1 MLSYNFIMTNLKAF
15 QDYYPEAFGHCFGCG
30 AENPHGLHIKSYWN
44 DDANDATIAF
54 YTPQP
59 YHTGGYPGYV
69 YGGLIAAI
77 LDCHGNGTAAAAG
90 YRFHGRAM
98 GSLPALR
105 YITAS
110 LQLDYLK
117 PTPMGMT
124 LELHARILEVTAR
137 KVRMELWLTAAGV
150 VTVKAQMVSVA
161 LPPSP

>member
-69 YGGLIAAI
+69 Y
-77 LDCHGNGTAAAAG
+77 TATE
-90 YRFHGRAM
+90 RQQQ
-98 GSLPALR
+98 P
-105 YITAS
+105 
-110 LQLDYLK
+110 
-117 PTPMGMT
+117 
-124 LELHARILEVTAR
+124 VTAFTDER
-137 KVRMELWLTAAGV
+137 WAVCPRSAT
-150 VTVKAQMVSVA
+150 
-161 LPPSP
+161 

>member
-77 LDCHGNGTAAAAG
+77 LDCHGNGTGDGQSARAPLRDGLSSTRLPEA
-90 YRFHGRAM
+90 YSHGDDA
-98 GSLPALR
+98 
-105 YITAS
+105 
-110 LQLDYLK
+110 
-117 PTPMGMT
+117 
-124 LELHARILEVTAR
+124 
-137 KVRMELWLTAAGV
+137 
-150 VTVKAQMVSVA
+150 
-161 LPPSP
+161 